1 MSITLR
7 QLRYFVAAVETGKL
21 SSAAAECNVSQS
33 AVTLSLRAL
42 EDQVGVRLLDRHHSG
57 VTLTYE
63 GHRFLP
69 KARDIL
75 SAVAEAMHSG
85 SGMMQS
91 TRGRVRI
98 GVTYTVFGYFI
109 GPHLARFK
117 RRFPEIELQVEQLD
131 RPELEKGLIDD
142 DLDIAVLLVSNLTD
156 ARRIASQ
163 VLLPSQRRL
172 WLPPGHRL
180 AQEKTPSLKDVAREP
195 YIMLTVDEAEQT
207 TIRYWRKFKVKPTI
221 TMRTSS
227 VEAVRT
233 LVAAGMGVTILSD
246 MVYRPWS
253 LEGDRIE
260 IRNLADHVPSMD
272 VGLAWSM
279 AKTLSTP
286 VQEFRNFLQLSFA
299 RPFT

>member
-33 AVTLSLRAL
+33 AVTLSLRTL
-42 EDQVGVRLLDRHHSG
+42 EDQVGIKLLDRHHSG

-75 SAVAEAMHSG
+75 SAVAEATHSG
-85 SGMMQS
+85 PGMVES
-91 TRGRVRI
+91 TRGRVRV

-109 GPHLARFK
+109 GPQLARFH

-131 RPELEKGLIDD
+131 RPELEKGLIDGAI
-142 DLDIAVLLVSNLTD
+142 DIAVLLVSNLTD
-156 ARRIASQ
+156 NRRIASQ

-172 WLPPGHRL
+172 WLPPGHHL
-180 AQEKTPSLKDVAREP
+180 AQDKAPALKDVAQEP
-195 YIMLTVDEAEQT
+195 YIMLTVDDAEQT
-207 TIRYWRKFKVKPTI
+207 SNRYWRKNRLKPNVV
-221 TMRTSS
+221 MRTSS

-233 LVAAGMGVTILSD
+233 MVAAGMGVTILSD

-260 IRNLADHVPSMD
+260 IRNLAEHIPSMD
-272 VGLAWSM
+272 VGLAWP
-279 AKTLSTP
+279 KTQSLPTP
-286 VQEFRNFLQLSFA
+286 VQEFRNFLQLSYA
-299 RPFT
+299 RPFA

>member
-1 MSITLR
+1 MSITLC
-7 QLRYFVAAVETGKL
+7 QLRYFVAAVEAGKL

-33 AVTLSLRAL
+33 AVTLSLRTL
-42 EDQVGVRLLDRHHSG
+42 EDQVGVKLLDRHHSG

-75 SAVAEAMHSG
+75 SAVAEATHSG
-85 SGMMQS
+85 AAMVQS
-91 TRGRVRI
+91 TSGQVRI
-98 GVTYTVFGYFI
+98 GVTYTVFGYFV

-117 RRFPEIELQVEQLD
+117 RRFPEIELQIVQLD
-131 RPELEKGLIDD
+131 RQELEKSLTDGNI
-142 DLDIAVLLVSNLTD
+142 DIAVLLVSNLTD
-156 ARRIASQ
+156 SRRIASQ

-180 AQEKTPSLKDVAREP
+180 VQDKSPGLKDVASEP

-207 TIRYWRKFKVKPTI
+207 TLRYWRKYRQKPKVV
-221 TMRTSS
+221 MRTSS

-233 LVAAGMGVTILSD
+233 MVAAGMGVTILSD

-260 IRNLADHVPSMD
+260 IRNLADHIPSMD

-279 AKTLSTP
+279 TKALSTP
-286 VQEFRNFLQLSFA
+286 VQEFRNFLQLSYA
-299 RPFT
+299 RHFT